1 MSEDTDL
8 TNVVPPHELW
18 MRRVDKTI
26 QLYEYGAK
34 SQLEDFPVLARIG
47 FDEGDINEV
56 LEGEM

>member
-1 MSEDTDL
+1 
-8 TNVVPPHELW
+8 
-18 MRRVDKTI
+18 VDKTI

-34 SQLEDFPVLARIG
+34 SQRELITDLSRMG

>member
-34 SQLEDFPVLARIG
+34 SQLELITDLSRMG

>member
-1 MSEDTDL
+1 MDL

-34 SQLEDFPVLARIG
+34 SQRELITDLSRMG